1 MRLDIL
7 EHCEECTAC
16 KLRKAYNHRPKVPV
30 QKYPVVGQ
38 TMKRLHMDLTGKLPK
53 TEDGN
58 EYVMVAK
65 DFQSKFV
72 WLFPLKDKR
81 VKDKREKTIAGV
93 LVQQIYKVFGPP
105 EMLVSDRGR
114 EFRNKTDKVIS
125 ELYKIRMMTG
135 IQMRGGWIL

>member
-1 MRLDIL
+1 MHAGMDIL

-30 QKYPVVGQ
+30 QEYPVVGQ

-58 EYVMVAK
+58 EYVMVVK

-72 WLFPLKDKR
+72 WLFPL
-81 VKDKREKTIAGV
+81 KDKREKTIAGV